1 MDSTGKKT
9 EDIKTQLRDLIK
21 QTLQEALEGEL
32 EECLGYPKNKPPKDK
47 STKPSNVRNGY
58 STKTVKSDS
67 GEMELEVPRDR
78 NSEFE
83 PQIVKKRQSV
93 LDDLE
98 DKIVALYSK
107 GMTTRDIQD
116 ILEDMYG
123 VDLSPSLISRLTDRM
138 LPRLEEWQW
147 RPLGEVYAVI
157 WLDCIFYK
165 VREEGKVINKAIYL
179 VIGLGLDGRKEI
191 LGFWV
196 SAKESSG
203 FWLGVLNDLKSR
215 GVRDVFI
222 FSVDGLNGLEEA
234 IAATY
239 PASDIQ
245 RCVIHQIRNTLRYVS
260 WKHKKELSKDLK
272 TVYGASTPEGAN
284 SSMDEFEKKWGSK
297 YPHIIKSWRQ
307 RWESLMTY
315 FRYPVEIR
323 KLIYTTNLIESV
335 NSKFRKVTDAKRVF
349 PSDSSVLKSLF
360 MAVRDLEKKWTRPIT
375 NWSVIYAQL
384 CIIFDKRVNQEILK
398 IHSY

>member
-1 MDSTGKKT
+1 MDSTNKKT
-9 EDIKTQLRDLIK
+9 EEIKTQLRDLIK

-32 EECLGYPKNKPPKDK
+32 EEYLGYPKNKPPKDK

-67 GEMELEVPRDR
+67 GEVELEVPRDR
-78 NSEFE
+78 KSEFE

-138 LPRLEEWQW
+138 LPRLEEWQL
-147 RPLGEVYAVI
+147 RPLGEAYEVI

-165 VREEGKVINKAIYL
+165 VREEGKVLNKAIYL
-179 VIGLGLDGRKEI
+179 VIGLGLDGMKEI

-222 FSVDGLNGLEEA
+222 FSVDGLSGLEEA

-260 WKHKKELSKDLK
+260 WKDKKELSKDLK
-272 TVYGASTPEGAN
+272 TVYGASTLEGAS

-297 YPHIIKSWRQ
+297 YPHIIKSWRE

-323 KLIYTTNLIESV
+323 KVIYTTNLIESV

-360 MAVRDLEKKWTRPIT
+360 MAVRDLERKWTRPIN

-384 CIIFDKRVNQEILK
+384 CIIFENRVNQGILK

>member
-1 MDSTGKKT
+1 MDSTNKKT
-9 EDIKTQLRDLIK
+9 EEIKTQLRDLIK

-32 EECLGYPKNKPPKDK
+32 EEYLGYPKNKPPKDK

-67 GEMELEVPRDR
+67 GEVELEVPRDGK
-78 NSEFE
+78 SEFE

-138 LPRLEEWQW
+138 LPRLEEWQL
-147 RPLGEVYAVI
+147 RPLGEAYAVI

-165 VREEGKVINKAIYL
+165 VREEGKVLNKAIYL
-179 VIGLGLDGRKEI
+179 VIGLGLDGMKEI

-222 FSVDGLNGLEEA
+222 FSVDGLSGLEEA

-260 WKHKKELSKDLK
+260 WKDKKELSKDLK
-272 TVYGASTPEGAN
+272 TVYGASTLEGAS

-297 YPHIIKSWRQ
+297 YPHIIKSWRE

-323 KLIYTTNLIESV
+323 KVIYTTNLIESV

-360 MAVRDLEKKWTRPIT
+360 MAVRDLERKWTRPIN

-384 CIIFDKRVNQEILK
+384 CIIFENRVNQGILK

>member
-1 MDSTGKKT
+1 MDSTNKKT
-9 EDIKTQLRDLIK
+9 EEIKTQLRDLIK

-32 EECLGYPKNKPPKDK
+32 EEYLGYPKNKPPKDK

-67 GEMELEVPRDR
+67 GEVELEVPRDGK
-78 NSEFE
+78 SEFE

-138 LPRLEEWQW
+138 LPRLEEWQL
-147 RPLGEVYAVI
+147 RPLGEAYEVI

-165 VREEGKVINKAIYL
+165 VREEGKVLNKAIYL
-179 VIGLGLDGRKEI
+179 VIGLGLDGMKEI

-222 FSVDGLNGLEEA
+222 FSVDGLSGLEEA

-260 WKHKKELSKDLK
+260 WKDKKELSKDLK
-272 TVYGASTPEGAN
+272 TVYGASTLEGAS

-297 YPHIIKSWRQ
+297 YPHIIKSWRE

-323 KLIYTTNLIESV
+323 KVIYTTNLIESV

-360 MAVRDLEKKWTRPIT
+360 MAVRDLERKWTRPIN

-384 CIIFDKRVNQEILK
+384 CIIFENRVNQGILK

>member
-1 MDSTGKKT
+1 MDSKNRKT
-9 EDIKTQLRDLIK
+9 EEIKTQLRDLIK

-32 EECLGYPKNKPPKDK
+32 EEYLGYPKNKPPKDK

-67 GEMELEVPRDR
+67 GEVELEVPRDR

-83 PQIVKKRQSV
+83 PQIVKKRQSI

-116 ILEDMYG
+116 ILEDVYG
-123 VDLSPSLISRLTDRM
+123 VELSPSLISRLTDRM
-138 LPRLEEWQW
+138 LPRLEEWQC
-147 RPLGEVYAVI
+147 RPLGEAYAVI

-165 VREEGKVINKAIYL
+165 VREEGKVLSKAIYL
-179 VIGLGLDGRKEI
+179 VIGLGLDGMKEI

-260 WKHKKELSKDLK
+260 WKDKKELSKDLK
-272 TVYGASTPEGAN
+272 TVYGASTLEGAG

-297 YPHIIKSWRQ
+297 YPHIIKSWRE

-323 KLIYTTNLIESV
+323 KLVYTTNLIESV

-360 MAVRDLEKKWTRPIT
+360 MAARDLERKWTRPIN

-384 CIIFDKRVNQEILK
+384 CILFENRVNQEILK

>member
-1 MDSTGKKT
+1 MDSTNKKT
-9 EDIKTQLRDLIK
+9 EEIKTQLRDLIK
-21 QTLQEALEGEL
+21 QTLQEALESEL
-32 EECLGYPKNKPPKDK
+32 EEYLGYPKNKPPKDR

-67 GEMELEVPRDR
+67 GEVELEVPRDR

-123 VDLSPSLISRLTDRM
+123 VELSPSLISRLTDRM
-138 LPRLEEWQW
+138 LPRLEEWQM
-147 RPLGEVYAVI
+147 RPLGEAYAAI

-165 VREEGKVINKAIYL
+165 VREEGKVLSKAIYL
-179 VIGLGLDGRKEI
+179 VIGLGLDGMKEI

-239 PASDIQ
+239 PASDVQ

-260 WKHKKELSKDLK
+260 WKDKKELSKDLK
-272 TVYGASTPEGAN
+272 TVYGASTLEGAS

-297 YPHIIKSWRQ
+297 YPHIIKSWRE

-323 KLIYTTNLIESV
+323 KLVYTTNLIESV
-335 NSKFRKVTDAKRVF
+335 NSKFRKVTDARRVF

-360 MAVRDLEKKWTRPIT
+360 MAVRDLERKWTRPIN

-384 CIIFDKRVNQEILK
+384 CIIFEKRVNQGILK

>member
-1 MDSTGKKT
+1 MDSTNKKT
-9 EDIKTQLRDLIK
+9 EEIKTQLRDLIK

-32 EECLGYPKNKPPKDK
+32 EEYLGYPKNKPPKDK

-67 GEMELEVPRDR
+67 GEVELEVPRDR
-78 NSEFE
+78 KSEFE

-138 LPRLEEWQW
+138 LPRLEEWQM
-147 RPLGEVYAVI
+147 RPLGEAYAVI

-165 VREEGKVINKAIYL
+165 VREEGKVLNKAIYL
-179 VIGLGLDGRKEI
+179 VIGLGLDGMKEI

-260 WKHKKELSKDLK
+260 WKDKKELSKDLK
-272 TVYGASTPEGAN
+272 TVYGASTLEGAS

-297 YPHIIKSWRQ
+297 YPHIIKSWRE

-323 KLIYTTNLIESV
+323 KVIYTTNLIESV

-360 MAVRDLEKKWTRPIT
+360 MAVRDLERKWTRPIN

-384 CIIFDKRVNQEILK
+384 CIIFENRVNQGILK

>member
-1 MDSTGKKT
+1 MDSRNKKT
-9 EDIKTQLRDLIK
+9 EEIKSQLRDLIK
-21 QTLQEALEGEL
+21 QTLQEALESEL
-32 EECLGYPKNKPPKDK
+32 EEYLGYPKNNPPKDK
-47 STKPSNVRNGY
+47 SSKPSNVRNGY

-67 GEMELEVPRDR
+67 GEVELEVPRDR

-83 PQIVKKRQSV
+83 PQIVKKRQSI

-123 VDLSPSLISRLTDRM
+123 VELSPSLISRLTDRM
-138 LPRLEEWQW
+138 LPRLEEWQM
-147 RPLGEVYAVI
+147 RPLGEAYAVI

-165 VREEGKVINKAIYL
+165 VREEGKVLNKAIYL
-179 VIGLGLDGRKEI
+179 VIGLRLDGRKEI

-260 WKHKKELSKDLK
+260 WKDKKELSKDLR
-272 TVYGASTPEGAN
+272 TVYGASTLEGAS
-284 SSMDEFEKKWGSK
+284 SSMDEFEKKWGRK
-297 YPHIIKSWRQ
+297 YPHIIKSWRE
-307 RWESLMTY
+307 RWDSLMTY

-360 MAVRDLEKKWTRPIT
+360 MAARDLERKWTRPIN

-384 CIIFDKRVNQEILK
+384 CIIFEKRVNQEILN

>member
-1 MDSTGKKT
+1 MDSKNKKT
-9 EDIKTQLRDLIK
+9 EEIKTQLRDLIK

-32 EECLGYPKNKPPKDK
+32 EEYLGYPKNKPPKDK

-123 VDLSPSLISRLTDRM
+123 VELSPSLISRLTDRM
-138 LPRLEEWQW
+138 LPRLEEWQM
-147 RPLGEVYAVI
+147 RPLGEAYTVI

-165 VREEGKVINKAIYL
+165 VREEGKVLSKAIYL
-179 VIGLGLDGRKEI
+179 VIGLGLDGMKEI

-260 WKHKKELSKDLK
+260 WKDKKELSKDLK
-272 TVYGASTPEGAN
+272 TV
-284 SSMDEFEKKWGSK
+284 
-297 YPHIIKSWRQ
+297 
-307 RWESLMTY
+307 
-315 FRYPVEIR
+315 
-323 KLIYTTNLIESV
+323 
-335 NSKFRKVTDAKRVF
+335 
-349 PSDSSVLKSLF
+349 
-360 MAVRDLEKKWTRPIT
+360 
-375 NWSVIYAQL
+375 
-384 CIIFDKRVNQEILK
+384 
-398 IHSY
+398 